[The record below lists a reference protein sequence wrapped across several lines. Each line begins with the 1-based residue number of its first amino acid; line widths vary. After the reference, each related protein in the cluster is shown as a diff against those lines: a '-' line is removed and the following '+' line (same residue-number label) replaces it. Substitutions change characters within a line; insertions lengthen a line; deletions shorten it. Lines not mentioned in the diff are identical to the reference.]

1 LRTRDS
7 ACANQHDQTNAITED
22 VVRHLFP
29 KPILVTG
36 FAHRRVSASQGG
48 EYTKAALQNRNQ
60 KNVRSHICDLRF
72 SYAKRAANTCGAKS
86 AFFGQYLSKT
96 DALYGATGLPT
107 WKYRALLLRPN
118 KLFA

>member
-1 LRTRDS
+1 M
-7 ACANQHDQTNAITED
+7 
-22 VVRHLFP
+22 
-29 KPILVTG
+29 G

-96 DALYGATGLPT
+96 DALYGATGLPI